1 MKTVKIKVCGTE
13 RILCK
18 SLRVEKNLIAEFGDD
33 YAGKLEEGS
42 VADKLNIVIGV
53 VHEMIKAGDVY
64 AKMNGIENPEPVSRE
79 DIEDCYDVAD
89 LIELEKAIGEAAK
102 ESAKQEV
109 VAEIKDAGKNAET
122 TPDA

>member
-1 MKTVKIKVCGTE
+1 MKIVKIKVCGAE

-33 YAGKLEEGS
+33 YADKLENS
-42 VADKLNIVIGV
+42 STADKLNIVIGV
-53 VHEMIKAGDVY
+53 IYEMVKAGDVY
-64 AKMNGIENPEPVSRE
+64 AKMNGIENPDPMIRE
-79 DIEDCYDVAD
+79 EIEDCYDIKD

-109 VAEIKDAGKNAET
+109 VAEIKDARKNAET